1 VRLAGVRT
9 CFVYQYFNRSASTS
23 ASASRL
29 LFFHQNNPNVKILT
43 CDMSLKWFGIIRLI
57 AVEIWIIFIALL
69 PGLKIK

>member
-1 VRLAGVRT
+1 VPLAGVRT

-43 CDMSLKWFGIIRLI
+43 CDLSWNWFGIIRLI
-57 AVEIWIIFIALL
+57 AVKIWIISLHYCQ
-69 PGLKIK
+69 G